1 MSAKNSRM
9 RFILWIAGILAV
21 LAMMSGAA
29 ADSEFTVTHGE
40 YTIQQGS
47 RLRVVGQYTPVFE
60 QERIFYAIYGSDGKL
75 IGAWYIEENQPAQ
88 GFSALW
94 LPTSTLATGS
104 YQVVIYPAYF
114 ADGKWNRS
122 ENKVKRT
129 LTVVDHQPERWE
141 REENYTVHYN
151 SDGVKDVGFTVID
164 GDLYYFNP
172 DGVLQTNGWAS
183 IDGNDYY
190 FDQVGRAQ
198 TGLTHIQDNYYFFDD
213 QGIMRTG
220 LHEADGHLYFFGSD
234 GKHVQGHVTLDG
246 VNYFFGEDGK
256 GISGRAAVDGRS
268 MYFENGVEKPDPSLE
283 QTSAFVRRCYSL
295 ILGRTADEGGLN
307 NWVNLLASG
316 SSNAATIISNF
327 LSSEEYT
334 NHSHSGTETVD
345 ILYNTMLNRP
355 ADEAGK
361 EHWTGILESASDNSA
376 VINGFC
382 GSPEFINLC
391 KEYGIEPGTVNVNPV
406 NPEPA
411 PDTARGKIEA
421 FVKRCYKLILN
432 RDADQGGL
440 QGWSDALETGVGQA
454 CQIIDGFVRSP
465 EYVNRNLSN
474 AESVDILYQ
483 TMLNRAADEGGKAG
497 WVDALSQGYTL
508 QHIINGFCG
517 SAEFTNICNEF
528 GITAGNLQVQ
538 GVIVKREAIA
548 PEGEEEAPVV
558 YVNYSS
564 EYTNEEKIRAFVEH
578 CYEAVFGRE
587 GDVDGIEAYTQLILN
602 GKKTPKRVAYEFIF
616 SSEFQNNLPG
626 NEDFIRILYKLY
638 FDRVPGAEE
647 LTGWVQMLENG
658 TSLED
663 IVNGFAS
670 SAEFKAI
677 VNSMKE

>member
-1 MSAKNSRM
+1 M

-75 IGAWYIEENQPAQ
+75 IGAWYIEENQPVQ
-88 GFSALW
+88 GFRALW
-94 LPTSTLATGS
+94 LPTSTLAAGS

-122 ENKVKRT
+122 ENKVKCT

-361 EHWTGILESASDNSA
+361 EHWTGILESAGDNSA

-382 GSPEFINLC
+382 GSQEFMALC
-391 KEYGIEPGTVNVNPV
+391 NEYGIEAGSVATSGQQTTGTGL
-406 NPEPA
+406 E
-411 PDTARGKIEA
+411 G
-421 FVKRCYKLILN
+421 FVSRCYNEALG
-432 RDADQGGL
+432 RGSDEGGL
-440 QGWSDALETGVGQA
+440 SYWCNILQNKEQTPQQVAAGFIFSTEMNAAEKIKNDPDALL
-454 CQIIDGFVRSP
+454 DS
-465 EYVNRNLSN
+465 
-474 AESVDILYQ
+474 LYKLYLGR
-483 TMLNRAADEGGKAG
+483 TADEGGKTYWKQRIADGLSLEDLNAG
-497 WVDALSQGYTL
+497 FAY
-508 QHIINGFCG
+508 
-517 SAEFTNICNEF
+517 SAEF
-528 GITAGNLQVQ
+528 
-538 GVIVKREAIA
+538 
-548 PEGEEEAPVV
+548 
-558 YVNYSS
+558 S
-564 EYTNEEKIRAFVEH
+564 
-578 CYEAVFGRE
+578 
-587 GDVDGIEAYTQLILN
+587 
-602 GKKTPKRVAYEFIF
+602 
-616 SSEFQNNLPG
+616 
-626 NEDFIRILYKLY
+626 
-638 FDRVPGAEE
+638 
-647 LTGWVQMLENG
+647 
-658 TSLED
+658 D
-663 IVNGFAS
+663 IVTIYGLN
-670 SAEFKAI
+670 
-677 VNSMKE
+677 